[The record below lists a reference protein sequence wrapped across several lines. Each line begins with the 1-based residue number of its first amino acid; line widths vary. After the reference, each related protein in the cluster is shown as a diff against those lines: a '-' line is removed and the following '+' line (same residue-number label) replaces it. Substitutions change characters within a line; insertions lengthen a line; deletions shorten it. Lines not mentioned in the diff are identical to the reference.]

1 VTLPKNDAS
10 GQACES
16 ISVIWAEL
24 TISFGLRS
32 AVVKVKR
39 RRSDGWSGAG
49 AQRQRRAADGSAPLL
64 RPQNPAHDERARSA
78 CRADERSTVKRS
90 ARWSGRTP
98 SLLLLSSFGTRRS
111 VAAFALH
118 VQAAM
123 TETQFSKQGEIR
135 ALMNDIRLK

>member
-1 VTLPKNDAS
+1 MQVRDRRDQRTLRFDRAPSSARPHFACPRRERHSFNHRMS
-10 GQACES
+10 GRLPLCR
-16 ISVIWAEL
+16 I
-24 TISFGLRS
+24 RHN
-32 AVVKVKR
+32 
-39 RRSDGWSGAG
+39 
-49 AQRQRRAADGSAPLL
+49 GSAPLL
-64 RPQNPAHDERARSA
+64 RQQNPAHDERARSA